1 MSDSL
6 WPYELYCARLL
17 HPWDSPGE
25 NAGVDCIAPLK
36 EIFLH
41 PGSEPLSIKLI
52 TMDYDFYVL
61 HKKSSLELIIK
72 KKKTL
77 IKKKWKIFRS
87 LPKKAYSWP
96 TGN

>member
-6 WPYELYCARLL
+6 WPYELYCARFL

-36 EIFLH
+36 EIFPH

-52 TMDYDFYVL
+52 TMDYDFDVL

-77 IKKKWKIFRS
+77 I
-87 LPKKAYSWP
+87 
-96 TGN
+96 